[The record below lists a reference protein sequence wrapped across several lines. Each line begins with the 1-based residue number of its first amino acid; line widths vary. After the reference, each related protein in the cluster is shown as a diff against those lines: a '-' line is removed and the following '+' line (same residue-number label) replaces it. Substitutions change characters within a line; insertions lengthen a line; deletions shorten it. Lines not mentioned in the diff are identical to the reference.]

1 MKLSLIEG
9 EAEAVLA
16 MPKLEQR
23 REYLALVEK
32 SRGTAKANE
41 LKAEILRQ
49 KARNASTAG
58 VEVPGRRANTESME
72 R

>member
-32 SRGTAKANE
+32 SRGTAKTNE
-41 LKAEILRQ
+41 LVGSEYHECGGGEL
-49 KARNASTAG
+49 
-58 VEVPGRRANTESME
+58 E
-72 R
+72 